1 MSPLIDIAVL
11 NRNQLYS
18 FIVNDSNCISV
29 KITDETGTHEEII
42 IEEDAYPYVFY
53 LASIPSEYI
62 FIDAEGNA
70 LNDNY
75 WLIGL

>member
-1 MSPLIDIAVL
+1 MKP
-11 NRNQLYS
+11 
-18 FIVNDSNCISV
+18 
-29 KITDETGTHEEII
+29 GTHEEII

-62 FIDAEGNA
+62 FIDAVGNA